1 MSIWRQNGVFLHGS
15 LGCAPYLCGMG
26 TSSEVQS
33 DTRRVGQS
41 RPTGRMP
48 GTEAA
53 PGRGTPRAFDAVNFF
68 LADVSGGLGPFLPAW
83 LATAFHWEPERIGF
97 LMTFGGIA
105 GLACNT
111 PGGALVDRFGRP
123 PLMIGLGSVLIL
135 VGTMIL
141 ALGGGLAAVVVG
153 LLLTAMGGS
162 VIGPAISAASLGFVG
177 QRGFPRQQGRNAA
190 WSNAGNVVA
199 ALMVLAGAPR
209 IGVNAPVLVL
219 GLMAAATIAAL
230 ACLAS
235 PQGETRRIGLAS
247 GAQPP
252 SIFQALR
259 NPAILVFAMSLL
271 FFHLGNAAMLPL
283 LGLRLAHSGH
293 GAVTEWMSACVI
305 VAQFGMIGVAVMA
318 GRLEARFGKV
328 RLFLFACCVLVL
340 RGVIMAF
347 AEAPLWLV
355 PIQILDALG
364 AGTLG
369 VITPPLIA
377 DLSWGSGR
385 TQTTLGAVMAVQG
398 VGASLSGTLG
408 GMLITWVGWN
418 YAFWGLAVPPVLAV
432 GGACWLLYRL
442 R

>member
-1 MSIWRQNGVFLHGS
+1 
-15 LGCAPYLCGMG
+15 MG
-26 TSSEVQS
+26 TSGGIRFK
-33 DTRRVGQS
+33 THGVGRS
-41 RPTGRMP
+41 RPTGRP
-48 GTEAA
+48 SRTEAP
-53 PGRGTPRAFDAVNFF
+53 PGRRAPKAFDAVNFF

-83 LATAFHWEPERIGF
+83 LATALHWEPERIGF
-97 LMTFGGIA
+97 LMTFGGVA
-105 GLACNT
+105 GLLCNT

-123 PLMIGLGSVLIL
+123 PLMIGLGSALIL
-135 VGTMIL
+135 VGTVTL

-162 VIGPAISAASLGFVG
+162 VVGPAISAASLGYVG

-199 ALMVLAGAPR
+199 ALMVLAGASR

-219 GLMAAATIAAL
+219 GVMAAATIGAL
-230 ACLAS
+230 LCLTA
-235 PQGETRRIGLAS
+235 PEGETRRIGLAS
-247 GAQPP
+247 GSQPP
-252 SIFQALR
+252 SIFRALR
-259 NPAILVFAMSLL
+259 HAPILVFAVSLL

-305 VAQFGMIGVAVMA
+305 VAQFGMIGVAVVA

-328 RLFLFACCVLVL
+328 KLSLFACCVLVL
-340 RGVIMAF
+340 RGLLMAF

-398 VGASLSGTLG
+398 IGASLSGTLG

-432 GGACWLLYRL
+432 GGACWLLWRL